1 MKKEKIYVSLKET
14 AQAAAVE
21 TAAAQT
27 VETETQNNE
36 TAAEAET
43 QTAPEAETTPTA
55 AAAHTP
61 EQAATTQ
68 TTPQPQI
75 AETIEDVEKRL
86 EIELDRLHHKKRLAM
101 HRQKFIDSMGSLQLY
116 IDMLKNEN
124 DFETQSGKI
133 TFKILNTDNYDRTN
147 FMDTFTISNTEL
159 IRKFCNTLHSEMK
172 QKKTELENQLLTA

>member
-1 MKKEKIYVSLKET
+1 MKKQKIYVSLNET
-14 AQAAAVE
+14 PEAAAVE
-21 TAAAQT
+21 TAAQNI
-27 VETETQNNE
+27 ETETVNE
-36 TAAEAET
+36 NGTPETTTTAVAEH
-43 QTAPEAETTPTA
+43 APEAETPTA
-55 AAAHTP
+55 P
-61 EQAATTQ
+61 ETQ
-68 TTPQPQI
+68 NTAPQPQI

-133 TFKILNTDNYDRTN
+133 IFKILNTDNYDRTN

-159 IRKFCNTLHSEMK
+159 IRKFCNVLHSEMK
-172 QKKTELENQLLTA
+172 EKKTELEFQLLTA